1 MKQMKTLVLGLAVT
15 ASLLTPLHQ
24 ANAWVAAGGY
34 HGAVAVGGYHGG
46 AYYHGGGCY
55 GCGAAGLAVGVMA
68 GAAIANA
75 SKPATVVVQQP
86 TYVVQQPSYVV
97 QQPAYVVQG
106 NLPVGTQVASLPPG
120 ASSMVVNG
128 TNYYQ
133 SGPTWYKPYFGSSG
147 VYYEVVPA
155 P

>member
-1 MKQMKTLVLGLAVT
+1 MKQVKTTLLGLAVA
-15 ASLLTPLHQ
+15 ASLFAPVPD

-75 SKPATVVVQQP
+75 SKPTTVVVQQP
-86 TYVVQQPSYVV
+86 ATVVV

-106 NLPVGTQVASLPPG
+106 NLPIGTQVASLPPG

-147 VYYEVVPA
+147 VYYEVVPV

>member
-1 MKQMKTLVLGLAVT
+1 MKQLTTTLLGLALA
-15 ASLLTPLHQ
+15 ASLLVPLTD

-34 HGAVAVGGYHGG
+34 RGFGGYHGG

-75 SKPATVVVQQP
+75 AHPTTVVVQQP
-86 TYVVQQPSYVV
+86 ATVVV

-106 NLPVGTQVASLPPG
+106 ILPIGTQVATLPPG

-128 TNYYQ
+128 THYYQ

-147 VYYEVVPA
+147 VYYEVVPV

>member
-1 MKQMKTLVLGLAVT
+1 MKQIKTLVIGLAVT
-15 ASLLTPLHQ
+15 ASMLAPLTD

-34 HGAVAVGGYHGG
+34 HGGAVYHGG
-46 AYYHGGGCY
+46 SYYHGGGCY

-75 SKPATVVVQQP
+75 SKPTTVVVQQP
-86 TYVVQQPSYVV
+86 AYVV

-106 NLPVGTQVASLPPG
+106 NLPIGTQVASLPPG
-120 ASSMVVNG
+120 SSSMVVNG

-147 VYYEVVPA
+147 VYYEVVPT

>member
-1 MKQMKTLVLGLAVT
+1 MKPIKTLVLGLAVS
-15 ASLLTPLHQ
+15 ASVLVPLTD

-46 AYYHGGGCY
+46 AYYHGGGGCY
-55 GCGAAGLAVGVMA
+55 GCGAAGLAVGMMA
-68 GAAIANA
+68 GAAIASSA
-75 SKPATVVVQQP
+75 KPTTVVVQQP
-86 TYVVQQPSYVV
+86 TTVVV

-106 NLPVGTQVASLPPG
+106 NLPIGTQVAALPPG

-147 VYYEVVPA
+147 VYYEVVPT

>member
-1 MKQMKTLVLGLAVT
+1 
-15 ASLLTPLHQ
+15 
-24 ANAWVAAGGY
+24 
-34 HGAVAVGGYHGG
+34 
-46 AYYHGGGCY
+46 
-55 GCGAAGLAVGVMA
+55 MA

-86 TYVVQQPSYVV
+86 AYVVQQPSYVV

>member
-1 MKQMKTLVLGLAVT
+1 MKQMKTHILGLAVM
-15 ASLLTPLHQ
+15 ASLLAPVPD

-34 HGAVAVGGYHGG
+34 HGGAVYHGG

-75 SKPATVVVQQP
+75 SKPTTVVVQQP
-86 TYVVQQPSYVV
+86 AYVV

-106 NLPVGTQVASLPPG
+106 NLPIGTQVATLPPG

-128 TNYYQ
+128 ANYYQ
-133 SGPTWYKPYFGSSG
+133 SGPTWFKPYFGSSG
-147 VYYEVVPA
+147 VYYEVVPT